1 MRSKRLV
8 AFCSPSP
15 RSVRGP
21 DEPDELAGFDQQRD
35 DGLMVGAADIFS
47 VQRDGTDWR
56 RVHKAALGHLLHT
69 RPDVLWRGPLIEKV
83 HYFGFVLPNLMPS
96 LAE

>member
-56 RVHKAALGHLLHT
+56 RVHKAALGHLLHYAT
-69 RPDVLWRGPLIEKV
+69 RTFFGEGRSLKRSIILASFCLI
-83 HYFGFVLPNLMPS
+83 
-96 LAE
+96 